1 MSAHRPKTAALMAY
15 AEGLL
20 SPEGR
25 ARVDRHLAGCE
36 VCRRELA
43 AAMLYE
49 QVADEAREA
58 PAPEVDFDRMEMTL
72 AREAERVSREIRLA
86 RRRRPWP
93 LVALAAAAA
102 AALAIYAAWPA
113 PEAPVATDAPRV
125 EEPRVDEP
133 APPEAAPLAPVVTLA
148 AGAAERLEA
157 GEAAALLAGEELH
170 EGQRLRTGADGA
182 LHVRLSEG
190 TGIALAAGT
199 ELALSRARED
209 GVELT
214 LARGRVDSEVAPLA
228 SGSTYVVLCAGYR
241 VEVRGTRFVV
251 SYLDGVVGVDVTEGV
266 VVVTAPDES
275 STELTAPARWRSS
288 GAAEGEPSAIE
299 PRAVRAAEGAP
310 VQVTIAHPE
319 LVRWE
324 IDATSFTGGGPVRLL
339 LPAGEHEVR
348 GWDARG
354 RLFTAL
360 VPVSGAAVA
369 IEPSALSPEAP
380 RMRPG
385 HLEPEEISRVV
396 QGGQVRLR
404 GCYERTL
411 RDHPEVYGRL
421 RMRVTVGL
429 MGDVRRVSVLG
440 ADASET
446 AQLRDCIT
454 RVASG
459 WTFAPPGGPV
469 TFELPLAFSS
479 RP

>member
-20 SPEGR
+20 SPEGH

-49 QVADEAREA
+49 QMTDEAREA

-72 AREAERVSREIRLA
+72 AREAERVSREMRA
-86 RRRRPWP
+86 VRRRRPWP
-93 LVALAAAAA
+93 WVALAAAAA
-102 AALAIYAAWPA
+102 AALAVYAAWPA

-125 EEPRVDEP
+125 EEPREEP
-133 APPEAAPLAPVVTLA
+133 AAAEPAPLAPVVTLA

-157 GEAAALLAGEELH
+157 GEAAALLAGEELR
-170 EGQRLRTGADGA
+170 EGQSLRTGADGA

-190 TGIALAAGT
+190 TGIALAAET

-209 GVELT
+209 GVELS
-214 LARGRVDSEVAPLA
+214 LARGRVDSAVAPLA
-228 SGSTYVVLCAGYR
+228 SGSTYVILCAGYR

-251 SYLDGVVGVDVTEGV
+251 SYLDGVVGVDVAEGV
-266 VVVTAPDES
+266 VLVTAPDES
-275 STELTAPARWRSS
+275 ATELTAPARWRSS
-288 GAAEGEPSAIE
+288 GEAEGEPSAVE
-299 PRAVRAAEGAP
+299 PRAVRGAEGAP
-310 VQVTIAHPE
+310 VLVTIAHPE

-324 IDATSFTGGGPVRLL
+324 IDATTFTGGGPVRIL

-369 IEPSALSPEAP
+369 IEPDALSPEAP
-380 RMRPG
+380 RLRPG

-411 RDHPEVYGRL
+411 RDHPQVYGRL
-421 RMRVTVGL
+421 RMRVTVGV